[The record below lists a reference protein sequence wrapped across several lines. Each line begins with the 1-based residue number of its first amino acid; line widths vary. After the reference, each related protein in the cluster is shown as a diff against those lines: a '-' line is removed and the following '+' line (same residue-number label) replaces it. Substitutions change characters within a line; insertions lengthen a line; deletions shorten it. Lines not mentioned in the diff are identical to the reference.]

1 MQQPRK
7 SLITFVNM
15 SAVEEITKKLAEI
28 GFEDV
33 KLKELSKNAKLL
45 NILQPLLS
53 LVDKEGELPK
63 AVRNSIYNLA
73 VLFNKDKEQTLPLE
87 LISNK
92 KDLISYILNN
102 YFVTENLN
110 NNNAVTLEEIYLF
123 ITNNGNDNGTLK
135 SDEFPKNLEKQA
147 GINLSLSDSDIN
159 EKISKYLNETIKDE
173 LIEKRYTLAP
183 KIYAEVRKLDDLK
196 FCNFGDLKKII
207 DAKVAEILGPKDE
220 RDAPKPKVKA
230 PKAKK
235 SNNDNKKTNKKE
247 EEENHRNMFTE
258 GFLGDL
264 HKVGE
269 NPQLYPE
276 TLKKHLDFT
285 KGLVHTRFPPEPNGF
300 LHIGHSKAIM
310 VNFGFAAYNNGHC
323 YLRYDDTNPEAEEQK
338 YFDSILNMVHWL
350 GYKPWKITYSS
361 NYFDQLYQ
369 FAIKL
374 IEFNKGYVCKC
385 SGDEIKRNRGV
396 DPVTGQPGGER
407 RACEHRELPI
417 SWHLEEFKK
426 MHDGVYQPGEAI
438 LRMKQ
443 DLQNPSPQMWD
454 LIAYRVLN
462 ATHPRTGDKWKIYPT
477 YDFTHCI
484 VDSLENITHSL
495 CTTEFYLSRES
506 YEWLLD
512 QLHLFRTAQREF
524 GRLNITGTIMSK
536 RRIAKLVNSGVVRDW
551 NDPRLFTLESLKRR
565 GFPPSAI
572 LSFINTLG
580 VTTSSTNIQASRL
593 ETAVRRYL
601 EDTVPR
607 LMLVLD
613 PIEVCIDNLDDD
625 FELDC
630 ELPYKQGNDEFG
642 KRTVKFTNKVY
653 IDRTDFS
660 EDADDKSFFRLTANQ
675 PVGLLKV
682 PKVLIFKSVE
692 KDADGKITRIHVNY
706 DSESTVKKPKTYIQW
721 VSNKSSIPVKE
732 VRLYNQLFKSEN
744 PAALGSDEFLN
755 DINPNSEVILKSA
768 LIEDNFKEVVA
779 KSPIVTESLKKLDFY
794 VSETTSASGNERIR
808 FQAMR
813 TGYFCVD
820 YDSTEDEIVLNRIVE
835 LKN

>member
-1 MQQPRK
+1 M
-7 SLITFVNM
+7 SDVELITQ
-15 SAVEEITKKLAEI
+15 KLGKL

-33 KLKELSKNAKLL
+33 KLKELNKNNKLL
-45 NILQPLLS
+45 VIIDKLIALIQKDDELS
-53 LVDKEGELPK
+53 KI
-63 AVRNSIYNLA
+63 VRNSIYNLA
-73 VLFNKDKEQTLPLE
+73 VLFNKDKEQSLPLE
-87 LISNK
+87 LIANK
-92 KDLISYILNN
+92 EDLIAYILKH
-102 YFVTENLN
+102 YFLTENLN
-110 NNNAVTLEEIYLF
+110 NSNAVTLEEVYKF
-123 ITNNGNDNGTLK
+123 ITNNANGNATLN
-135 SDEFPKNLEKQA
+135 DGEFPKKLEKLA
-147 GINLSLSDSDIN
+147 GINLKLTDEDIN
-159 EKISKYLNETIKDE
+159 NKIKTFLNETIKDE
-173 LIEKRYTLAP
+173 LSEKRYTLAP
-183 KIYAEVRKLDDLK
+183 KVYAEVRKLDDLK
-196 FCNFGDLKKII
+196 FCNFGDLKKLI
-207 DAKVAEILGPKDE
+207 DAEILAILGPKDE
-220 RDAPKPKVKA
+220 RDAPKPKVKQ

-235 SNNDNKKTNKKE
+235 TENNKKE
-247 EEENHRNMFTE
+247 FKAEPVRNMFNE

-285 KGLVHTRFPPEPNGF
+285 KGKVHTRFPPEPNGF

-310 VNFGFAAYNNGHC
+310 VNFGFAAFNDGHC

-338 YFDSILNMVHWL
+338 YFDSILNMIHWL

-361 NYFDQLYQ
+361 DYFDQLYA

-385 SGDEIKRNRGV
+385 SNETIKKNRGI

-407 RACEHRELPI
+407 NACEHRELPI
-417 SWHLEEFKK
+417 EWHLAEFTK
-426 MHDGVYQPGEAI
+426 MHDGVYKPGEAI

-443 DLQNPSPQMWD
+443 DLKNPSPQMWD
-454 LIAYRVLN
+454 LIAYRVLD

-512 QLHLFRTAQREF
+512 QLHIFRTAQREY

-536 RRIAKLVNSGVVRDW
+536 RRIAKLVNSKVVRDW

-565 GFPPSAI
+565 GIPPGAI

-580 VTTSSTNIQASRL
+580 VTTSTTNIQVSRFETSIRKFL
-593 ETAVRRYL
+593 E
-601 EDTVPR
+601 ETVPR

-613 PIEVCIDNLDDD
+613 PIEVVIDNLDESFDM
-625 FELDC
+625 DC

-642 KRTVKFTNKVY
+642 KRSVKFGNKIY
-653 IDRTDFS
+653 IERSDFS
-660 EDADDKSFFRLTANQ
+660 ENSLDKEFFRLTPEQ

-682 PKVLIFKSVE
+682 PKVIKFKSLE
-692 KDADGKITRIHVNY
+692 KDANGKITKIHVEY
-706 DSESTVKKPKTYIQW
+706 DTESTIKKPKTYIHW
-721 VSNKSSIPVKE
+721 VSSKSATPIKE
-732 VRLYNQLFKSEN
+732 VRLYNQLFNSEN
-744 PAALGSDEFLN
+744 PASLSSEEFLT
-755 DINPNSEVILKSA
+755 DINPESEIILKGA
-768 LIEDNFKEVVA
+768 LIENNFKEVAA
-779 KSPIVTESLKKLDFY
+779 KSPIITDSLKKLDFY
-794 VSETTSASGNERIR
+794 VQETTEASGKERIR
-808 FQAMR
+808 FQGMR
-813 TGYFCVD
+813 MGYFCVD
-820 YDSTEDEIVLNRIVE
+820 YDSSDEEIILNRIVE

>member
-1 MQQPRK
+1 M
-7 SLITFVNM
+7 SDVESITL
-15 SAVEEITKKLAEI
+15 KLGQL

-33 KLKELSKNAKLL
+33 KLKELNKNNKLL
-45 NILQPLLS
+45 VILDKLISLLQI
-53 LVDKEGELPK
+53 DNELSK
-63 AVRNSIYNLA
+63 TVRNSIYNLA

-92 KDLISYILNN
+92 EKLISYILEN
-102 YFVTENLN
+102 YFLKENLN
-110 NNNAVTLEEIYLF
+110 NNNTITLEEVYNF
-123 ITNNGNDNGTLK
+123 ITNNFNGNETLND
-135 SDEFPKNLEKQA
+135 SNFPAVFEKQA
-147 GINLSLSDSDIN
+147 GINLNLTPEDIN
-159 EKISKYLNETIKDE
+159 MKIKTFLNETIKDE
-173 LIEKRYTLAP
+173 LVEKRYTLTP

-207 DAKVAEILGPKDE
+207 DSEILAILGPKDE
-220 RDAPKPKVKA
+220 RDAPKPKAKQ

-235 SNNDNKKTNKKE
+235 TDNKKKE
-247 EEENHRNMFTE
+247 TKDEPVRNMFTE

-276 TLKKHLDFT
+276 TLKKHLEFT
-285 KGLVHTRFPPEPNGF
+285 KGKVHTRFPPEPNGF
-300 LHIGHSKAIM
+300 LHIGHSKAVM
-310 VNFGFAAYNNGHC
+310 VNFGFAAYHDGHC
-323 YLRYDDTNPEAEEQK
+323 YLRYDDTNPEAEEKK
-338 YFDSILNMVHWL
+338 YFDSILNMIHWL
-350 GYKPWKITYSS
+350 GYEPWKITYSS
-361 NYFDQLYQ
+361 DYFDQLYA

-374 IEFNKGYVCKC
+374 IELDRGYVCKC
-385 SGDEIKRNRGV
+385 SNETIKKNRGI

-407 RACEHRELPI
+407 SACEHRDLPI
-417 SWHLEEFKK
+417 EWHLAEFKK
-426 MHDGVYQPGEAI
+426 MHDGAYQPGEAI

-443 DLQNPSPQMWD
+443 DLKNPSPQMWD

-512 QLHLFRTAQREF
+512 QLHIFRTAQREY

-536 RRIAKLVNSGVVRDW
+536 RRIAKLVNNKIVRDW

-565 GFPPSAI
+565 GIPPGAI

-580 VTTSSTNIQASRL
+580 VTTSATNIQVSRFETSVRKFL
-593 ETAVRRYL
+593 E
-601 EDTVPR
+601 ETVPR

-613 PIEVCIDNLDDD
+613 PIEVVIDNLDES
-625 FELDC
+625 FEIDC

-642 KRTVKFTNKVY
+642 KRTVKFGNKIY
-653 IDRTDFS
+653 IERSDFS
-660 EDADDKSFFRLTANQ
+660 EDSSDKEFFRLTPEQ

-682 PKVLIFKSVE
+682 PKVIKFKSLE
-692 KDADGKITRIHVNY
+692 KDSNGKIIKIHAEY
-706 DSESTVKKPKTYIQW
+706 DSESTVKKPKTYIHW
-721 VSNKSSIPVKE
+721 VSSKSATPIKE
-732 VRLYNQLFKSEN
+732 VRLYNQLFNSEN
-744 PAALGSDEFLN
+744 PASLSSEEFLT
-755 DINPNSEVILKSA
+755 DINPKSEVIIKGA
-768 LIEDNFKEVVA
+768 LIENNFKEVVA
-779 KSPIVTESLKKLDFY
+779 KSPIITDSLKKLDFY
-794 VSETTSASGNERIR
+794 VQETTEVSGNERIR
-808 FQAMR
+808 FQGMR
-813 TGYFCVD
+813 LGYFCVD
-820 YDSTEDEIVLNRIVE
+820 YDSSDDGIILNRIVE